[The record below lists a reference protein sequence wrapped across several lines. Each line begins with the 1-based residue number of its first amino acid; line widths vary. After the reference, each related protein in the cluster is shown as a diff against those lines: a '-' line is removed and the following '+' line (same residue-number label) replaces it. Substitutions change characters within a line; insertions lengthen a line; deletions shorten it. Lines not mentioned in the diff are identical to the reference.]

1 MMVKSKNR
9 FYSCAVLAVTA
20 FFISPCDD
28 IILST
33 VFGGAVFGFGS
44 LPFYIVMAV
53 SIVASIALWRWG
65 KNVKAYLKAGFRR
78 LKALSEDLVFKEMT
92 A

>member
-1 MMVKSKNR
+1 MARTKNK

-44 LPFYIVMAV
+44 LPFYVVMAI

-65 KNVKAYLKAGFRR
+65 KNINAYLKSR
-78 LKALSEDLVFKEMT
+78 LKRLKTRSETIMFKQVT

>member
-1 MMVKSKNR
+1 MVKSKNK

-44 LPFYIVMAV
+44 LPFYIVMAA
-53 SIVASIALWRWG
+53 SIVMSIALWRWG
-65 KNVKAYLKAGFRR
+65 KKVEIYFKSVFKR
-78 LKALSEDLVFKEMT
+78 LKALSDDFLFKEIS